1 MTAVSGTPTRAAP
14 TTWQIDP
21 VHTHVEFSVKHLMI
35 AKVKGRFGTLS
46 GTIHQTPDLAASSV
60 AVTIDAASIDT
71 REPQRDNHLRSPDFL
86 DAERFP
92 VLSFRSRRILP
103 GTGDTFRIVG
113 DLTIRGVT
121 REVTLEASDEGRAG
135 DPWGNE
141 RAAFSATTAIDR
153 RDYGLIWN
161 QALEAGG
168 VMVGHEVRITLE
180 VEAVKQAA

>member
-1 MTAVSGTPTRAAP
+1 MTAVSGASARATP

-21 VHTHVEFSVKHLMI
+21 AHTHVEFSVKHLMI

-46 GTIHQTPDLAASSV
+46 GTIHRAADLAASSV
-60 AVTIDAASIDT
+60 EVDIDAASIDT
-71 REPQRDNHLRSPDFL
+71 REPQRDNHLRSADFL
-86 DAERFP
+86 HAEQFP
-92 VLSFRSRRILP
+92 TLTFRSRRILP
-103 GTGDTFRIVG
+103 GTGGTFRIVG

-141 RAAFSATTAIDR
+141 RAAFSATTTIDR
-153 RDYGLIWN
+153 RDYGLTWN